1 MGAVRAAGFTSTRVL
16 VPHEMPLRALTN
28 AFRSTSLLLTAH
40 GSGMINQVYESVGK
54 YVKASRANVHTTTLP
69 LPPYQIWMPAGG
81 AVLEVFPPAF
91 AYGTPCIMKCTMYH
105 EVYAMKCT
113 VYSTT

>member
-54 YVKASRANVHTTTLP
+54 HVKASRANVHTTRHYDTTLTTLP
-69 LPPYQIWMPAGG
+69 DLDACWRGRP
-81 AVLEVFPPAF
+81 
-91 AYGTPCIMKCTMYH
+91 
-105 EVYAMKCT
+105 
-113 VYSTT
+113 